1 MIALEG
7 ILRLSSRLIR
17 TQRTPV
23 GVFVNSSSNHLGRRC
38 LSSSAKKRDY
48 YEILG
53 LPKTATKAEIK
64 KSYFE
69 LAKKYHPDVNKEK
82 GAEQRFK
89 EVTEAYECLEDDQKR
104 QMYDNFGHEAANA
117 HDQGNPFQGF
127 GGFQGFQ
134 GFNNAGGFRV
144 NFQEGSFE
152 DLFDLFGGAFGQM
165 GPNRDLQTRV
175 RLSFFE
181 AVNGC
186 KKDINLEYFVV
197 TSARGRQQRER
208 KTKRVTIDI
217 PPGVDNNMVLRAEG
231 QGAGEGRAAGD
242 LLVEIEVE
250 EDSYFSRQGYDIIT
264 NVNVPLTTVRLG
276 IGSAKISVT
285 FLTGYTGRVD

>member
-1 MIALEG
+1 MSRHLSG
-7 ILRLSSRLIR
+7 LRYLSTS
-17 TQRTPV
+17 T
-23 GVFVNSSSNHLGRRC
+23 
-38 LSSSAKKRDY
+38 KKRDY

-53 LPKTATKAEIK
+53 IPRNATKAEIK

-89 EVTEAYECLEDDQKR
+89 EVTEAYECLEDDHKR
-104 QMYDNFGHEAANA
+104 QMYDTFGHDAANA
-117 HDQGNPFQGF
+117 QDQGNPFQGNPFQGF
-127 GGFQGFQ
+127 GGFQGF
-134 GFNNAGGFRV
+134 GNAGGFRV
-144 NFQEGSFE
+144 NVQEGSFE
-152 DLFDLFGGAFGQM
+152 DLFDLFGSAFGQM

-197 TSARGRQQRER
+197 TGGRGRQQRER
-208 KTKRVTIDI
+208 KTKRVTVDI
-217 PPGVDNNMVLRAEG
+217 PAGVDSNMVLRVSG

-250 EDSYFSRQGYDIIT
+250 EDSYFSRQGYDILT
-264 NVNVPLTTVRLG
+264 EVNVPLTTVNDASLV
-276 IGSAKISVT
+276 IQH
-285 FLTGYTGRVD
+285 F